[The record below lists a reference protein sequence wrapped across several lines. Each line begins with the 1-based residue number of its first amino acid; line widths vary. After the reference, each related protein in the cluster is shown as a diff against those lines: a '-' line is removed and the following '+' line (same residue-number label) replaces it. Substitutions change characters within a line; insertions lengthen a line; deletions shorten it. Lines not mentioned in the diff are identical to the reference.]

1 MIFTDNRLLL
11 EVYLKNHLQ
20 NKVMPNATLYEIGPI
35 LDRMMNHLKGVA
47 EILKAQGAAEHL
59 VNAGLF
65 HSVYGEEHNR
75 TRSMDAVFSREKL
88 KEIVGERAEDIV
100 YQFATIPFDRTK
112 NIKAMPDSELASD
125 LRWLDIANEMDMK
138 GLKNGTV

>member
-112 NIKAMPDSELASD
+112 NIKAMPDSELSSD

-138 GLKNGTV
+138 GLKNEAI